1 MVGTLHSSHVPLLC
15 GLFCGRYMAPAASG
29 LHSKTLFSLLITTA
43 LSDSALETDSMAWAL
58 TSFMRS
64 KSSLAG
70 GRLPLA
76 SAILTVLEA
85 PCPRAF
91 GGFLL
96 QRVSQRI
103 QKWWCMKKYQV
114 GFWHGHWPSP
124 YCNPLPIGCE
134 NHMVFRNKLL
144 AKAQIPWT
152 KMVIRGLNEDGRCQM
167 VIRELLQLCPMCWRL
182 CSICL

>member
-1 MVGTLHSSHVPLLC
+1 
-15 GLFCGRYMAPAASG
+15 
-29 LHSKTLFSLLITTA
+29 
-43 LSDSALETDSMAWAL
+43 MAWAL

-64 KSSLAG
+64 KSSLAA

-76 SAILTVLEA
+76 SAILTGLEA

-96 QRVSQRI
+96 QRVSQRT

-114 GFWHGHWPSP
+114 AFWHGQWPSP
-124 YCNPLPIGCE
+124 SCNPLSIGCE

-152 KMVIRGLNEDGRCQM
+152 KMVIRGLNEDGRCQWSLGNCCNSARCACNSVPYSYSSAPYTSM
-167 VIRELLQLCPMCWRL
+167 P
-182 CSICL
+182 

>member
-1 MVGTLHSSHVPLLC
+1 
-15 GLFCGRYMAPAASG
+15 
-29 LHSKTLFSLLITTA
+29 
-43 LSDSALETDSMAWAL
+43 MAWEL

-76 SAILTVLEA
+76 SAIFTGLEA

-96 QRVSQRI
+96 QRVSQT

-114 GFWHGHWPSP
+114 AFWHGQWPSP
-124 YCNPLPIGCE
+124 SCNPLPIGCE

-152 KMVIRGLNEDGRCQM
+152 KMADVRWSLGNCCNSAPCACNS
-167 VIRELLQLCPMCWRL
+167 VPYA
-182 CSICL
+182 CSSAPYTSLP